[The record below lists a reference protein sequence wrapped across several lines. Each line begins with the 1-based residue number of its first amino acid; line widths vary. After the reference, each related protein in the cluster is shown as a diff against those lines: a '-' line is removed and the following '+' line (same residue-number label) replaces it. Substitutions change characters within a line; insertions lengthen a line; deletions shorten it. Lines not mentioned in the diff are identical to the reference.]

1 MLAHHHQGSLS
12 LSSTFL
18 SPRFFLLPLWG
29 IFNNI
34 SLSPLSASS
43 AASTLSI
50 SRAPS
55 GAGADGE
62 DAGSVVATSDEAA
75 ATTLLCL
82 GFCVAARV
90 VLTAAPSPLV
100 AAGVRAPRC
109 RCCRC
114 CCFFGEVAAATAGAE
129 VIVVEDEEDEE
140 DEEADAKTTRG
151 LLAALRATPQGATAP
166 PRESAAEETARIA
179 RPLVGQKRG
188 AFLWRESAVG

>member
-129 VIVVEDEEDEE
+129 VVVDKDE
-140 DEEADAKTTRG
+140 DEEADAAATTTG
-151 LLAALRATPQGATAP
+151 LLAALRVTPQGATAP